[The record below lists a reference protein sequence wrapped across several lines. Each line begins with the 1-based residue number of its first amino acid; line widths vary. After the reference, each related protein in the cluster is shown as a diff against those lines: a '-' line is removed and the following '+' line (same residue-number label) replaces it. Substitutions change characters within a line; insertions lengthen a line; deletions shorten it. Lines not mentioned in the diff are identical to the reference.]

1 MHLIPGEDC
10 EGSTQWKSMR
20 VLTNSCE
27 LLEEVPNEVVRGIPV
42 EALFALVDHNY
53 PPFDSRWSEE
63 FLVDHVPGTIM
74 RFLPAGELYASADD
88 PRPTTVGRRLS

>member
-42 EALFALVDHNY
+42 EALFALVDHDD
-53 PPFDSRWSEE
+53 PPVDGDRPVEL
-63 FLVDHVPGTIM
+63 LVNHVPLTIA
-74 RFLPAGELYASADD
+74 RLLRA
-88 PRPTTVGRRLS
+88 TVRHVGDTEGGNSR